1 MGRLD
6 PRRLPL
12 GRHRSRDTCGRP
24 GALAVLSSLIVLWT
38 NDFPVRPSVALFWMC
53 LAVTWLLAVTAAVAI
68 QSTV

>member
-1 MGRLD
+1 
-6 PRRLPL
+6 
-12 GRHRSRDTCGRP
+12 
-24 GALAVLSSLIVLWT
+24 LIVLWT